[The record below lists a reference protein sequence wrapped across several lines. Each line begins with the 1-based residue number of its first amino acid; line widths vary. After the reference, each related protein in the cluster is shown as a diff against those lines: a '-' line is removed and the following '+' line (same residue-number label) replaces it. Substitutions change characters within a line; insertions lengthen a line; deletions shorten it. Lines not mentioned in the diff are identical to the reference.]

1 LTGLS
6 EAQRRQ
12 APAARPPLRTL
23 RHSLRTWLRP
33 SPRAADTARAFAG
46 LLPLR
51 RLESLAGDLPWWHRD
66 GHIEAG
72 PLALVGW
79 LGSPMRLEVGVH
91 QGHWLLLQ
99 HQGIST
105 IEQRGRQHE
114 LRAGAGLIL
123 PGEPWVLISRG
134 AMTSGSL
141 LPIDA
146 AELLRKACWIHA
158 ERGAAATFQARPMGW
173 PQPVGGCR
181 DRRGAS
187 LLAALERSLASLC
200 QLEQNSEGLLDPLL
214 FHQQFWRLLALL
226 AFPELNAVET
236 AGAATRKAFPR
247 SPGENGSGANG
258 PAAHGPAAHDVR
270 FHGHDAL
277 IEPLLA
283 YIQAN
288 LDQPLNLQL
297 LERRSHYSRRTLH
310 NVFQQRFQ
318 CSPMQWIRQ
327 LRLARAFARLS
338 TPGDGDTVQAVARAC
353 GYRSTS
359 QFSADFQRF
368 HGQRPSELLRLARA
382 GALSAPPPAAA
393 ERSGPAPG

>member
-1 LTGLS
+1 
-6 EAQRRQ
+6 
-12 APAARPPLRTL
+12 
-23 RHSLRTWLRP
+23 
-33 SPRAADTARAFAG
+33 
-46 LLPLR
+46 
-51 RLESLAGDLPWWHRD
+51 LPWWHRD

-72 PLALVGW
+72 PLALAAW
-79 LGSPMRLEVGVH
+79 LGSPMRLEVGAH

-99 HQGIST
+99 HQGISRL
-105 IEQRGRQHE
+105 EQRGRQHE

-123 PGEPWVLISRG
+123 TGEPWVLISRG
-134 AMTSGSL
+134 AITSGSL

-146 AELLRKACWIHA
+146 AELRKKACRIHA
-158 ERGAAATFQARPMGW
+158 ERGAAATFHARLMCL

-200 QLEQNSEGLLDPLL
+200 QLEQSSDGLLDPLL
-214 FHQQFWRLLALL
+214 FHQQLGRLLALL
-226 AFPELNAVET
+226 AFPELNA
-236 AGAATRKAFPR
+236 AGTTGGDMPKAFPR
-247 SPGENGSGANG
+247 SAGADGSGA
-258 PAAHGPAAHDVR
+258 HGTGANDAG

-288 LDQPLNLQL
+288 FDQPLSLQL

-327 LRLARAFARLS
+327 LRLAHAAARLS
-338 TPGDGDTVQAVARAC
+338 TPGNGDTVQAVAREC

-368 HGQRPSELLRLARA
+368 HGQRPSALLRLARA
-382 GALSAPPPAAA
+382 GALNAPPPAAA
-393 ERSGPAPG
+393 EQSGPAPG